1 MVAAFKTYEMA
12 DLRTQIRFENFS
24 HSTMFGGTK
33 FPGIRIEKL
42 DKRSSGDRARPTTGG
57 STGWRKPTKH
67 VSRGAR
73 NFGLEILKR
82 SFKVICT

>member
-24 HSTMFGGTK
+24 HSTMLRGTK

-42 DKRSSGDRARPTTGG
+42 DKRGSGDRARPVAGG
-57 STGWRKPTKH
+57 RKQIKH
-67 VSRGAR
+67 VVSMGGVMRGR
-73 NFGLEILKR
+73 EVSKIGR
-82 SFKVICT
+82 